1 MENKREKNGKTG
13 EKRERGGG
21 TKGKKKVA
29 WEVILETKKIQIFL
43 QVYKVFSNQAWEIFL
58 VYGT

>member
-1 MENKREKNGKTG
+1 MENKREKT
-13 EKRERGGG
+13 EKREKKEKGGGG